1 MKRRRLSFAAATCA
15 VAIAACG
22 VDVAKEG
29 TVSSTSTTIATTRT
43 ELPHRPPGV
52 VAIDGGSEDILTKAI
67 VAEFGR
73 QFATR
78 AELSDGGGEAQGFA
92 DLCAGR
98 VDVVDATRT
107 ISSGELA
114 ACRSNGLSVPNPITA
129 GSDALV
135 IATKNE
141 ADVGGDCVNVAQVRD
156 IFRAGSPITNWD
168 QLSFFD
174 LPLRATGRAPGTDI
188 FAFFAFQVLG
198 LDGSAT
204 LAQVRSDY
212 LEQPSDAAVRAAVT
226 GDARLAAELFA
237 QRQLDSRT
245 AAERAAFVRRAI
257 VAADR
262 GVLSRIATVNQENAR
277 RKIRVD
283 AAKLIRQNRLEDER
297 AKQAA
302 ASMAARQFDLLLATG
317 QQPTGTLQAPG
328 TVGFF
333 RFTYYEQFEDQLRPL
348 EIEPGGTPT
357 TSTNGTA
364 QARSTGRGSPDCIF
378 PSRVTITNASYPL
391 ARRIVLYV
399 TTASLKRPEVQA
411 LLRFYFE
418 RAQSAATAHQ
428 LVAITDQQ
436 RDAAITAVTGHPPV
450 SLSSPGATG
459 QPASTAAPVS
469 AVAPSGVPGVAPA
482 AVGTGG
488 VGLSGSTQITT
499 TTATATA
506 K

>member
-1 MKRRRLSFAAATCA
+1 LFAAATSA

-29 TVSSTSTTIATTRT
+29 RVSTTSTTIATTRKA
-43 ELPHRPPGV
+43 LPQRPPGV

-67 VAEFGR
+67 VEEFGR
-73 QFATR
+73 RFATR

-107 ISSGELA
+107 ISSAELA
-114 ACRSNGLSVPNPITA
+114 ACRANGLSVPNPITA

-156 IFRAGSPITNWD
+156 MFRAGSPFTNWD

-198 LDGSAT
+198 LDNSAT

-226 GDARLAAELFA
+226 GDAGLAAELFA
-237 QRQLDSRT
+237 QRRLDSRT
-245 AAERAAFVRRAI
+245 AAERAAFVQRAI

-262 GVLSRIATVNQENAR
+262 GVLARIAAVNRENAR
-277 RKIRVD
+277 RRLRVD

-302 ASMAARQFDLLLATG
+302 ASMASRQFDLLLATG
-317 QQPTGTLQAPG
+317 QQTTGASRAPG

-364 QARSTGRGSPDCIF
+364 VQARSTGRRSPDCIF

-418 RAQSAATAHQ
+418 YAQSAATAHQ

-436 RDAAITAVTGHPPV
+436 RDAAITAVTGHPPLV
-450 SLSSPGATG
+450 LTRPATAG
-459 QPASTAAPVS
+459 QPVSAAAPAS
-469 AVAPSGVPGVAPA
+469 AVAPSGVPGVAPT

-488 VGLSGSTQITT
+488 VGLGSTPTQTSITT
-499 TTATATA
+499 TTATPTTT